1 MGWLWPEDRPNLP
14 DRPQE
19 FMVDLYRIS
28 IDPVAGSSIG
38 SFAMSS
44 SRLALV
50 ADDQSLAQSLQTH
63 LQETLGQPAFPFTF
77 ESIRNHLNP
86 KTNGIVLLAVA
97 SPVDAAPVQRL
108 IQEIRLNQLPCRI
121 VLVESETAALE
132 KDLSFLD
139 PHVAGR
145 LLWPRQAIRLTG
157 LLKERLGRGQK
168 FFSEPEEETLADRI
182 GQRLL
187 QLTPSLTSMSDPLA
201 LAATHDVTV
210 LLTGETGTG
219 KTYLARLI
227 HECSPRR
234 QDRLLVIPCGALVA
248 NLVESELFG
257 HVKGAFT
264 GADRPKIGKFEAAGN
279 GTVLLDEIETLGLEQ
294 QANLLRVLESGEY
307 EPVGSNRTQTC
318 TARIIAASNCNLEE
332 AVEQG
337 RFRQDLYYRLNVM
350 SFYLPPL
357 RDRVQDIGPLARG
370 MAARFAQ
377 KFTKAL
383 FAISPEA
390 MAGLEAY
397 DWPGN
402 ILQLENVIQESV
414 LMSSGPELLWPHLPK
429 PIQDYIESGRNPSS
443 AAKDSLVQSRE
454 EVERSAIQRALM
466 NCNYTRAR
474 AASALGISRVT
485 LYKKMR
491 KYGLMEAAPQRAEAV

>member
-1 MGWLWPEDRPNLP
+1 
-14 DRPQE
+14 
-19 FMVDLYRIS
+19 
-28 IDPVAGSSIG
+28 
-38 SFAMSS
+38 MSS

-50 ADDQSLAQSLQTH
+50 TGDQSLAQSLQCH

-77 ESIRNHLNP
+77 ESIRGHLNA
-86 KTNGIVLLAVA
+86 KSNGIVLMVVA
-97 SPVDAAPVQRL
+97 SPADAVPAQRL
-108 IQEIRLNQLPCRI
+108 VQEIRLNQWPCRI
-121 VLVESETAALE
+121 VIVECESAASKKE
-132 KDLSFLD
+132 LSFLD
-139 PHVAGR
+139 PHVTGR
-145 LLWPRQAIRLTG
+145 LQWPQQAIRLTG
-157 LLKERLGRGQK
+157 LLKERLGRGQR
-168 FFSEPEEETLADRI
+168 FNSEPEVETLADRI
-182 GQRLL
+182 GHRLL
-187 QLTPSLTSMSDPLA
+187 QLTPSLASMAEPLA
-201 LAATHDVTV
+201 LAATHDVTA

-234 QDRLLVIPCGALVA
+234 QHRLLVIPCGALVA

-264 GADRPKIGKFEAAGN
+264 GADRPKIGKFEAAGE

-294 QANLLRVLESGEY
+294 QANLLRVIETGEY
-307 EPVGSNRTQTC
+307 EPVGSNRTQIS

-350 SFYLPPL
+350 SFYLPSL
-357 RDRVQDIGPLARG
+357 RERVQDIGPLARG

-377 KFTKAL
+377 KFGKEL

-397 DWPGN
+397 SWPGN
-402 ILQLENVIQESV
+402 IRQLENVIQQSV
-414 LMSSGPELLWPHLPK
+414 LMSTGPELLWPHLPK
-429 PIQDYIESGRNPSS
+429 PIQDYIESGRHISS
-443 AAKDSLVQSRE
+443 APKDTLIQSRE
-454 EVERSAIQRALM
+454 EGERHAIQKALV
-466 NCNYTRAR
+466 NCGYTRAR

-485 LYKKMR
+485 LYKKMK
-491 KYGLMEAAPQRAEAV
+491 KYGLMEATAQRAEAV